1 MTPSPD
7 SARTAAA
14 TPWRENRAL
23 VQLLALSPL
32 LAVTTSVVNGLA
44 LGLATLAVLL
54 VTNTTLSLVDSWVL
68 PRFRTP
74 LFVLVA
80 AAVVT
85 AIDLLCNALF
95 DDLHEAL
102 GLYLALIVANCALLA
117 RADTAAAR
125 LPVLHA
131 VLAGIATGLGALGTL
146 VLIGGL
152 RELVGHGTLL
162 AGASMLLGPR
172 AAGFE
177 LDAHFA
183 GVLVAVLPP
192 GAFLCMA
199 ALLAIRARLARPRPT
214 PPP

>member
-7 SARTAAA
+7 SPRTAAA
-14 TPWRENRAL
+14 APWRENRAL

-54 VTNTTLSLVDSWVL
+54 VTNTTLSLVRSWVL

-74 LFVLVA
+74 LFALVA

-102 GLYLALIVANCALLA
+102 GLYLALIVANSALLA

-162 AGASMLLGPR
+162 AGTSMLLGPR

-192 GAFLCMA
+192 GAFFCMA
-199 ALLAIRARLARPRPT
+199 ALLAIRARLAQPRST
-214 PPP
+214 PAP